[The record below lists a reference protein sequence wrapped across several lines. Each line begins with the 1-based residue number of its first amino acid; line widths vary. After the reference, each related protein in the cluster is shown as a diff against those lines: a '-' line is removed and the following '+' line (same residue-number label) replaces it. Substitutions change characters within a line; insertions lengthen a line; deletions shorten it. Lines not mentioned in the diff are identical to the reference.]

1 MSEEG
6 GGRVQTLALE
16 LDVLNAVSCAER
28 HANTVLKNASI
39 EISDGDTSLISLLS
53 DVL

>member
-16 LDVLNAVSCAER
+16 LDVLNAASCSDR
-28 HANTVLKNASI
+28 HANAVLKNANI
-39 EISDGDTSLISLLS
+39 EISDGDTSLI
-53 DVL
+53 